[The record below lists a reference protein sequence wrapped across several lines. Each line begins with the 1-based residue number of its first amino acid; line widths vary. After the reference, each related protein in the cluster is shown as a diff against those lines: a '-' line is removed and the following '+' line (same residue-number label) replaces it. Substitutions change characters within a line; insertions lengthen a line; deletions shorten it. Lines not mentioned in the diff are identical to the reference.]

1 MIGRALVA
9 SALALQFPLMPA
21 AAAATACEPAR
32 GTLQVGE
39 SWAQKRL
46 DPKRVWSLS
55 TGAGVSVAIIDSGVD
70 LQHPQLR
77 LAGKADLTGTDD
89 RDCLGHGTAVAGIIG
104 AQYMQ
109 GVLFYGMAP
118 GARLLSYKQTTSE
131 REGDPAL
138 LVNAIKS
145 AADEGADVINVSIST
160 QDQPAL
166 KSAVEYALAKDAVIV
181 AAAGNVKKEDGTPV
195 PAYPAAYEGV
205 LAVGAVNQSGALTD
219 FSNAK
224 TPVAVLGPGQDITST
239 WPGRAYNTDL
249 DGTSYAAPYVAGT
262 AALVRA
268 RFPTLD
274 QAQVRQRII
283 ATADGATGTG
293 KGAGM
298 VNPMQAVSAILPYEP
313 ANAPVVAPPPAS
325 PLPAG
330 AVAGVPP
337 VDQGAIDLALII
349 AGCAAGL
356 SLLVA
361 VARVMLPMGRRR
373 GWRPGRAE

>member
-9 SALALQFPLMPA
+9 SALALQFPLVPA
-21 AAAATACEPAR
+21 AADTACEPPR
-32 GTLQVGE
+32 GTMQVGE

-46 DPKRVWSLS
+46 DPKRAWSLS
-55 TGAGVSVAIIDSGVD
+55 TGAGVRVAVIDSGVD
-70 LQHPQLR
+70 LRHPQLR
-77 LAGKADLTGTDD
+77 LAGKADLTGTGDA
-89 RDCLGHGTAVAGIIG
+89 DCLGHGTAVAGIIG

-118 GARLLSYKQTTSE
+118 GARLLSYKQTVSE
-131 REGDPAL
+131 RDGDPAL
-138 LVNAIKS
+138 LVKAIQS
-145 AADEGADVINVSIST
+145 AADEGAQVINVSIST
-160 QDQPAL
+160 TDQPAL
-166 KSAVEYALAKDAVIV
+166 KAAVEYALAKDAVIV

-205 LAVGAVNQSGALTD
+205 LAVGAAGPNGILSE

-224 TPVAVLGPGQDITST
+224 TPVAVLGPGQGITST
-239 WPGRAYNTDL
+239 WPGRSYYKDL
-249 DGTSYAAPYVAGT
+249 DGTSYAAPYVSGV

-283 ATADGATGTG
+283 ATADGATGGG

-325 PLPAG
+325 PLPPG
-330 AVAGVPP
+330 AVAGAPP
-337 VDQGAIDLALII
+337 VDQDAINLALLI
-349 AGCAAGL
+349 AGSAMGVM
-356 SLLVA
+356 LLVA
-361 VARVMLPMGRRR
+361 VARIMIPMARRR